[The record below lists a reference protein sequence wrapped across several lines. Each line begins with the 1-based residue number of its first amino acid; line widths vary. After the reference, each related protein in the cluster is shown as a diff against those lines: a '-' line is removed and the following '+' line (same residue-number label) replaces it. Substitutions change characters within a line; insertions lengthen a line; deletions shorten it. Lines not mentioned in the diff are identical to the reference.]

1 MKKIRLIQLLFLSLF
16 LIGTYLPTQAQKIDT
31 ISVYSTSMKKQI
43 KNIIILPASYT
54 QNTQKKYPV
63 AYLLHGYG
71 GCYDTWATYTKPDL
85 AQMASNFD
93 MIIVCP
99 DGLNSW
105 YWDSPKDPSYR
116 YETFISSELV
126 NYTDTHY
133 AAIPEKRGR
142 AITGLSMGG
151 HGALWNAIRHKDVFG
166 AAGSTSGGVDI
177 RPFPNNWEM
186 KKQLGE
192 LTANEAIWNNHTVIN
207 QVDKLANGDLALII
221 DCGESDFFLEVNK
234 ELHKRL
240 LAYKIDHDFITRPGG
255 HTGTYWNNSIDYQI
269 LFFSKFFNK

>member
-1 MKKIRLIQLLFLSLF
+1 MKKKKLLLIALLLVWVAPSFAAKVDTL
-16 LIGTYLPTQAQKIDT
+16 LIKSP
-31 ISVYSTSMKKQI
+31 SMNKDVQVVVVTPDAALGKKAVVC
-43 KNIIILPASYT
+43 PAI
-54 QNTQKKYPV
+54 
-63 AYLLHGYG
+63 YLLHGYG
-71 GCYDTWATYTKPDL
+71 GNAKTWIGIKPNLPQIADEKG
-85 AQMASNFD
+85 
-93 MIIVCP
+93 IIFVCP
-99 DGLNSW
+99 DGKNSW
-105 YWDSPKDPSYR
+105 YWDSPVNPSFR

-207 QVDKLANGDLALII
+207 QIDKLVNGDLALII